1 MFQLKQSNHNTCLKP
16 PKGFLFHADG
26 RRPPLKGSPFQRRTG
41 KPRRN
46 VQENG
51 WKGLQKMF
59 SYNKRLMVPL
69 QRGLNYLNQLIPI
82 VCDIDVEEDLEYRI

>member
-1 MFQLKQSNHNTCLKP
+1 
-16 PKGFLFHADG
+16 
-26 RRPPLKGSPFQRRTG
+26 
-41 KPRRN
+41 
-46 VQENG
+46 
-51 WKGLQKMF
+51 MF